1 MKVVGVIVEYNPFHH
16 GHAYHIKKAK
26 EMTDADVV
34 IAAMSGNFLQRG
46 EPALVS
52 KWTRTEMALLGGID
66 LVFELPYAFAVQKA
80 DTFANGAV
88 SLLGAAGCDTICFG
102 SESGTIDDFYQTYHF
117 LNKNQ
122 ALYNEGIQKYIELGN
137 SYPKSLSLAFQE
149 LSPSDNLLDLTKPNN
164 ILGFQYVRAAEEQ
177 QHKINMLTIERKN
190 AQYHDDHF
198 ASPTIAS
205 ATSIRKAIFSE
216 NTSQASIQS
225 YIPKHTHSLLQ
236 QYQKQYGS
244 YHRWDMYWDLLKFRL
259 LQTNQDELRNIY
271 EVEEGIENRIL
282 QLAVKCESFTQFMQ
296 ELKTKRYTWTRLQR
310 TLTHILTHSTKTEMS
325 MDEEKVSY
333 LRLLGMSENGRTYL
347 NQYKKKSPIPI
358 VTKRATCNHPQI
370 EIDSR
375 AARIYALGLPEK
387 NRQLAIDLEFSQKP
401 IYIQ

>member
-26 EMTDADVV
+26 EMTGADVV
-34 IAAMSGNFLQRG
+34 IAAMSGDFLQRG

-52 KWTRTEMALLGGID
+52 KWTRAEMALHGGID

-88 SLLGAAGCDTICFG
+88 SLLAAAGCNTICFG
-102 SESGTIDDFYQTYHF
+102 SESGTIDDFYGTYHF

-122 ALYNEGIQKYIELGN
+122 AIYNENIQKYSELGY

-149 LSPSDNLLDLTKPNN
+149 LSLGENFLDLTKPNN
-164 ILGFQYVRAAEEQ
+164 ILGFQYVRASEEQ
-177 QHKINMLTIERKN
+177 QHKIKMLTIERKN

-198 ASPTIAS
+198 ASTTIAS

-216 NTSQASIQS
+216 NANIESIQS
-225 YIPKHTHSLLQ
+225 YVPKHTQSLLQ
-236 QYQKQYGS
+236 QYVEQYGAF
-244 YHRWDMYWDLLKFRL
+244 HRWDMYWDLLKFNL
-259 LQTNQDELRNIY
+259 LQTNQTELRNIY

-282 QLAVKCESFTQFMQ
+282 KLAVKCESYIQFME

-325 MDEEKVSY
+325 MNQEKVSY
-333 LRLLGMSENGRTYL
+333 LRLLGMSENGRAYL
-347 NQYKKKSPIPI
+347 NQYKKKCTIPI
-358 VTKRATCNHPQI
+358 VTKRATYNHPQL
-370 EIDSR
+370 EVDSR

-387 NRQLAIDLEFSQKP
+387 NRQLAIDLEFTQKP
-401 IYIQ
+401 IYIK